1 MPENGNDEA
10 QKSDWKKMKKVM
22 KLKGEHCVPVLTFN
36 CY

>member
-1 MPENGNDEA
+1 MATMKHRKAIG
-10 QKSDWKKMKKVM
+10 KKMKKVM